1 MINVLVLG
9 ASGMLGS
16 MVLTYLRDQVG
27 IDARGTVRG
36 EIPESFRQ
44 LSHQLVRFDASSEP
58 ENQLAAIA
66 GSFRPDFIINCIG
79 IIKPHCQDND
89 PEGVVRAIQINA
101 LFPHAL
107 AQATAKVLPMAK
119 VLQIATDCVYSGKTG
134 NYDEAA
140 KHDALDVYGK
150 TKSLGEVNA
159 RHVLNIRCSIIGP
172 ELKGRLSLLEWFLS
186 QPTGARVNGYAHH
199 QWNGITTLQFAELCV
214 MLMRGRTFAEWR
226 DKGSR
231 LNYVINE
238 TVDKYQLLMLMKEVY
253 GKDCVI
259 ERVTDL
265 GEPVVRTLSSILLPM
280 EGRSMKQS
288 LEQLR
293 DYSDRFGWYQR
304 TR

>member
-1 MINVLVLG
+1 MINVLVLARAACWFDG
-9 ASGMLGS
+9 LDLSQGSGRYRCPGDRS
-16 MVLTYLRDQVG
+16 
-27 IDARGTVRG
+27 G

-44 LSHQLVRFDASSEP
+44 LSHQLVRFAPRVSMRINSP
-58 ENQLAAIA
+58 PLQQLP
-66 GSFRPDFIINCIG
+66 PDFIIIASASSSRTARTMIRGGRPCN
-79 IIKPHCQDND
+79 PDQ
-89 PEGVVRAIQINA
+89 RA
-101 LFPHAL
+101 LPHAL

-214 MLMRGRTFAEWR
+214 MLMRGRT
-226 DKGSR
+226 
-231 LNYVINE
+231 L
-238 TVDKYQLLMLMKEVY
+238 
-253 GKDCVI
+253 
-259 ERVTDL
+259 
-265 GEPVVRTLSSILLPM
+265 
-280 EGRSMKQS
+280 QS
-288 LEQLR
+288 
-293 DYSDRFGWYQR
+293 GG
-304 TR
+304 TRGAGLTM